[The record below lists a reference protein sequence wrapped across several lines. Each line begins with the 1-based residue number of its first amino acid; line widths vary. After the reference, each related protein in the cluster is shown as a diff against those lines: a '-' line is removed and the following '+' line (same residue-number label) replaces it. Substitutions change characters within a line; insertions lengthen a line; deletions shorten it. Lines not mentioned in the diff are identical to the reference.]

1 MITCFLNKKMFIH
14 LLSGKKGQYVWTDC
28 VDEEALSKGVYN
40 TYTSKNLRYSQVG
53 QFHPTHM
60 ICINIKSF
68 RWFIFKFI
76 IRIQVQLHIW
86 TKK

>member
-1 MITCFLNKKMFIH
+1 MIIDLKYDFLLYKKMFIH

-53 QFHPTHM
+53 QSNPTHM
-60 ICINIKSF
+60 HKYQ
-68 RWFIFKFI
+68 I
-76 IRIQVQLHIW
+76 I
-86 TKK
+86 